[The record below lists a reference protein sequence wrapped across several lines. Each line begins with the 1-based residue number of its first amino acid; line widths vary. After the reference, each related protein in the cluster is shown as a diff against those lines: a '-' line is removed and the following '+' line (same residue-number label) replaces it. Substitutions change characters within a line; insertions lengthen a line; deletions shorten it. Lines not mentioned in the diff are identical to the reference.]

1 LLEQLNFR
9 GKFSSSPLTLDVK
22 VKIRIYSDEGTP
34 NQEQYMVTFFLC
46 WAAMSVVGT
55 FIALSLV
62 WSGKRNSRNAG
73 ASSQQSNNETQ
84 PEPVKL
90 LA

>member
-1 LLEQLNFR
+1 
-9 GKFSSSPLTLDVK
+9 
-22 VKIRIYSDEGTP
+22 
-34 NQEQYMVTFFLC
+34 MVTFFLC

-55 FIALSLV
+55 FIALSLI

-73 ASSQQSNNETQ
+73 MRSQQSNNETQ